1 MAPVAGTSTTG
12 FFQVHPIVL
21 NQWDEDTGLERVAGL
36 FLPADLAKSL
46 APELRKFAADVIDP
60 EVFSW
65 IANAEHDLPYIKGSG
80 FTAFGSPNPN
90 ALVTAH
96 GWKQLQAF
104 GIKNAIVAT
113 GYADNL
119 KAYARV
125 YQSMRL
131 YLWCPSAALVTCPS
145 AMQDGAIAVLL
156 RELLKDGAAPGYPV
170 ELQGIRIKV
179 FTDSVARLMST
190 DPDFAW
196 TSGQW
201 MTERPGGSDVAGTE
215 TVAQWTG
222 MDKSD
227 AAVDQNG
234 NPLGPW
240 TVDGFKWF
248 SSATDCGCVV
258 FLAKTDDTG
267 RLSCFFAPTRK
278 FVNGKEEMNG
288 IRMQRLKNKLG
299 TKALPTAELELRG
312 MRAWLVGEEGR
323 GVAQISTVLNI
334 TRLYNATCSVAQL
347 GRGLAVARSFAR
359 VRKFPS
365 KKPPENLLREIPLFA
380 KSLSGVSVMLRADTL
395 LAHFVAALNGA
406 SEHPGSPSAP
416 IVPNDPEAVGHL
428 MRLVTPIAKA
438 YTAKHAIWGVQ
449 ECMESLGGV
458 GYMENVEN
466 QDINLAR
473 LFRDVNV
480 LAIWEGTTDV
490 LSTDTVKV
498 LYGKKG
504 KSVIE
509 TLSSWIEH
517 ALKLGSKD
525 VGVDEEKKAI
535 RNACVRVRDYVTTAG
550 KDEALARGRHITWQ
564 LGDILS
570 ATLLIADAERDG
582 DAVAKEIARRF
593 VAKHHIFDVSRKLVG
608 DWHEETRWDKKI
620 VFAGDENPA
629 LKINVDAKL

>member
-1 MAPVAGTSTTG
+1 MAPTAATSTTG
-12 FFQVHPIVL
+12 FFQAQPIIL
-21 NQWDEDTGLERVAGL
+21 NQWDEDTGLERVASM
-36 FLPADLAKSL
+36 FLPSDLAVR
-46 APELRKFAADVIDP
+46 LRPQLKQFASEVLDP
-60 EVFSW
+60 EVYSW

-90 ALVTAH
+90 ALVTAN

-104 GIKNAIVAT
+104 GLEHAIVAT
-113 GYADNL
+113 GYADDL

-131 YLWCPSAALVTCPS
+131 YLWCASAAIVTCPS
-145 AMQDGAIAVLL
+145 AMQDGAISVLL
-156 RELLKDGAAPGYPV
+156 RELSKEGSAPGYPAD
-170 ELQGIRIKV
+170 LQGLRTKV
-179 FTDSVARLMST
+179 FTDAVGRLLST
-190 DPDFAW
+190 DPKFAW

-201 MTERPGGSDVAGTE
+201 MTERAGGSDVAGTE
-215 TVAQWTG
+215 TVAQWAGLDT
-222 MDKSD
+222 S
-227 AAVDQNG
+227 AVDADG

-334 TRLYNATCSVAQL
+334 TRLYNAISSSGQV
-347 GRGLAVARSFAR
+347 GRSLAIVRAFAR

-365 KKPPENLLREIPLFA
+365 KKAPENVLREIPLFA
-380 KSLSGVSVMLRADTL
+380 KSLAGVSVMSRADTL
-395 LAHFVAALNGA
+395 LTHFVAALVGA
-406 SEHPGSPSAP
+406 ADHPGSPTAP
-416 IVPNDPEAVGHL
+416 IIPNDPEAVSSL
-428 MRLVTPIAKA
+428 VRIVTPITKA
-438 YTAKHAIWGVQ
+438 YSAKHAIWGVQ

-466 QDINLAR
+466 QEINLAR
-473 LFRDVNV
+473 MFRDVNV
-480 LAIWEGTTDV
+480 LSIWEGTTDV

-498 LYGKKG
+498 LRGKKG
-504 KSVIE
+504 PHVVE
-509 TLSSWIEH
+509 TLSAWIEH
-517 ALKLGSKD
+517 ALTLGN
-525 VGVDEEKKAI
+525 GAALDEQKKAI
-535 RNACVRVRDYVTTAG
+535 RTAWAQVREHVTNMSQ
-550 KDEALARGRHITWQ
+550 DEALARGRHILWQ

-570 ATLLIADAERDG
+570 ATLLVADAERDG
-582 DAVAKEIARRF
+582 DAVAQEIARRF
-593 VAKHHIFDVSRKLVG
+593 VHKHHIFDVQRKLG
-608 DWHEETRWDKKI
+608 DWREETKWDKKI
-620 VFAGDENPA
+620 LFAGDENPA
-629 LKINVDAKL
+629 LEIKVNAKL